1 MISLTTM
8 QGRVGLGDR
17 PMKVS
22 IAYVKG
28 KDGSISYPNNQQSE
42 EGSEG
47 GAGGEQQPPAEQAAA
62 DYAAQWE
69 QYNQYWSQYAAWQ
82 QWYAAQAQAAQTTPA
97 AAEQTGDAAA
107 PSPQQQEKKPCHRKK
122 QSIFDGNLKESVQ
135 NKISVDYEALNQ
147 EYLDRSEELFTAMEE
162 SRWSML

>member
-1 MISLTTM
+1 MFIKWNLTLET
-8 QGRVGLGDR
+8 QVL
-17 PMKVS
+17 S
-22 IAYVKG
+22 YLNLFFNNFQ
-28 KDGSISYPNNQQSE
+28 DGSIIYPNNSQQSE

-47 GAGGEQQPPAEQAAA
+47 GPGGEQQPPAEQSAA

-107 PSPQQQEKKPCHRKK
+107 PTAQHQEKKPCERKK
-122 QSIFDGNLKESVQ
+122 QSIFDGNLKEAVQ
-135 NKISVDYEALNQ
+135 NRFKVDYEALNQ
-147 EYLDRSEELFTAMEE
+147 EFLERSEELFTAMED
-162 SRWSML
+162 SRWSLL